1 MKLIN
6 RRHFAALFGAFLTL
20 PAIGAVETVA
30 RRIAPVIPVTAG
42 EDPLVM
48 ALLKALKSHDA
59 VALYYLGGSTPGA
72 LRKFQPIAL
81 YRLCPGGVIY
91 AHGRC
96 LLRGEP
102 RTLRLDKARLA

>member
-1 MKLIN
+1 MKLLN
-6 RRHFAALFGAFLTL
+6 RRHFTALFGAFLAL
-20 PAIGAVETVA
+20 PAMGAAETVA
-30 RRIAPVIPVTAG
+30 RRIAPVIPVCKG
-42 EDPLVM
+42 ENPLVT
-48 ALLKALKSHDA
+48 ALLKAMETHHP

-72 LRKFQPIAL
+72 LRRFQPIAL
-81 YRLCPGGVIY
+81 YRLSPGGVIY